1 MATDFLKEIIAK
13 KKERIA
19 QAQAVTSVEALK
31 ESAAAQKAPLSLIQA
46 INRPRQLSLIA
57 EIKKASPSRGLI
69 REDFDHRR
77 IASVY
82 KEAGVQAVSVITEED
97 FFQGAPAFLKDVD
110 EIIDVPILRK
120 DFIVD
125 PYQIYESRAL
135 GADAVLL
142 IAAAMTVDQMEELA
156 SLASTLGMECLIEV
170 HNEKEL
176 KKVLKSKPALIGIN
190 NRDLHTLAV
199 DLKTTEKLF
208 PLVPR
213 DKPVVVESGLA
224 SRSDILFLKV
234 LGVSAVL
241 IGHAF
246 LESPDIRKK
255 IDEMMGW

>member
-1 MATDFLKEIIAK
+1 MPTDFLKDILAK

-19 QAQAVTSVEALK
+19 QAKASVSADALK
-31 ESAAAQKAPLSLIQA
+31 EAAGGVPGALSLSQA

-69 REDFDHRR
+69 QQDFDQRR
-77 IASVY
+77 IAGIY

-97 FFQGAPAFLKDVD
+97 FFQGSPAFIKEVK
-110 EIIDVPILRK
+110 EIIAVPVLRK

-142 IAAAMTVDQMEELA
+142 IAAALTMDQLEEL
-156 SLASTLGMECLIEV
+156 SGLASSVGMECLVEV
-170 HNEKEL
+170 HTEKEL
-176 KKVLKSKPALIGIN
+176 KKVLKARPALLGIN
-190 NRDLHTLAV
+190 NRDLHTLAI

-208 PLVPR
+208 PLMPR
-213 DKPVVVESGLA
+213 DKTVVVESGLA
-224 SRSDILFLKV
+224 SRADVLFLKV
-234 LGVSAVL
+234 LGVNAVL

-246 LESPDIRKK
+246 LESPDIRRK
-255 IDEMMGW
+255 IEEMMGW